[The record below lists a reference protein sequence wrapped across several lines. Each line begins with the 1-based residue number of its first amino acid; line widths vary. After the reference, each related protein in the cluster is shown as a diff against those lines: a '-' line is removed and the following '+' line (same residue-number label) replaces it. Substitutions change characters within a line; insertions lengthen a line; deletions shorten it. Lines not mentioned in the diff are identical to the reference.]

1 MQYLLRPIVRLRSTH
16 DKKPQYASQV
26 GAHAFCLLITSV
38 EFQSIAGKSS

>member
-1 MQYLLRPIVRLRSTH
+1 MLRPIVSLRSAR

-26 GAHAFCLLITSV
+26 DAHAFCLLMTSV